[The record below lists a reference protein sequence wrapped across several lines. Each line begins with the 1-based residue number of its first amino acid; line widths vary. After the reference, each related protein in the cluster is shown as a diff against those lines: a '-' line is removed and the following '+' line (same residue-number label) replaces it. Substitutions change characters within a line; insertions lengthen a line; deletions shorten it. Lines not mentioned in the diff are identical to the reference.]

1 MSTTDEIEPMKNSR
15 HDSELS
21 LLPTPQMSDADVRE
35 VREVNVSNTTN
46 VRTVVRLG
54 VAFFFLFAAYNSAQN
69 LVTSLLP
76 NGLGFV
82 SLCVIYSAVCTMKP
96 FVPLLLTR
104 LDLRWAMSGGA
115 LLYATY
121 LGSLIQINYWAVC
134 VTAGLLGI
142 GGAVLWTAQ
151 GAFLTSLSRNE
162 DRGKNVG
169 LFWGIFSTSGIV
181 GNLAAFFVLHYTKI
195 NPSYLMIGF
204 TVLAVIGAIVLAT
217 LRKPHE
223 SIVVDGA
230 AIDVEPSINNS
241 TTTADADGTPQI
253 VDTTPLIGTTG
264 AATRL
269 SGWPGVKALLTLKQT
284 WLLLPLQLLIGSDLS
299 YNVGLFPTLLP
310 DQTYIGLVMMVTGF
324 AQVAGGTL
332 WGRLSDRMDRRLILA
347 MGVFIYLLALGV
359 SWVFHLGVIGELAGM
374 AAAIPIL
381 PYFIAF
387 FLALGDSCFNV
398 TYLNVTGTAF
408 EAHQSTMAFAF
419 FQFFQSASA
428 AATFLLGYYFG
439 VTGREG
445 SMIVP
450 MMVACIAVL
459 TLVAFCFAPLY
470 ARSALESRR

>member
-1 MSTTDEIEPMKNSR
+1 MSKTDEIEASKGR

-21 LLPTPQMSDADVRE
+21 LLPTTPEMSEAEVRE
-35 VREVNVSNTTN
+35 VRDVNVSNSSN
-46 VRTVVRLG
+46 VLIVVRLG

-76 NGLGFV
+76 DGLGFV

-104 LDLRWAMSGGA
+104 VDLRWAMSGGA

-162 DRGKNVG
+162 ERGKNVG

-181 GNLAAFFVLHYTKI
+181 GNLASFFVLHYTNI

-230 AIDVEPSINNS
+230 AIVAEPSINNS
-241 TTTADADGTPQI
+241 TTTDVDDGTPQI
-253 VDTTPLIGTTG
+253 VDTTPLIGGGG
-264 AATRL
+264 APARL
-269 SGWPGVKALLTLKQT
+269 SGWPGVKALLMLKQT

-310 DQTYIGLVMMVTGF
+310 DQTFIGLVMMVTGF

-332 WGRLSDRMDRRLILA
+332 WGYLSDRMDRRLILA
-347 MGVFIYLLALGV
+347 TGVFIYLFALGV
-359 SWVFHLGVIGELAGM
+359 SWVFHLGVIGELPGM

-428 AATFLLGYYFG
+428 AATFLLSSHFG
-439 VTGREG
+439 VAGREG
-445 SMIVP
+445 SMVVP

-470 ARSALESRR
+470 ARSALEARR